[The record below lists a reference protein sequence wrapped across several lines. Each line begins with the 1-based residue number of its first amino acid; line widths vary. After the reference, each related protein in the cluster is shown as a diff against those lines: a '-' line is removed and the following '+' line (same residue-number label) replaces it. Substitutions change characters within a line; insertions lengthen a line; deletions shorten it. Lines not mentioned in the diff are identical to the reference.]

1 MAIQLFSDNKL
12 LLHRQH
18 TARCSALDTIGVYQQ
33 HHLCWATTPLVL
45 DNRLKMGR
53 EVYYS
58 HYRIYSKTLIAILYG
73 EVFSDTNKLISQK
86 S

>member
-18 TARCSALDTIGVYQQ
+18 TARCSALNTIGVYQQ
-33 HHLCWATTPLVL
+33 HHLCWTTTH
-45 DNRLKMGR
+45 RLKMGR